1 MIKAI
6 EARRQSKA
14 NELIIKQKY
23 IQLANE
29 LIDEVIEPA
38 IMEAVENG
46 LFKTEVVLGC
56 DTETFRTV
64 IRKLEQYEY
73 YIAERNPIAKSLVID
88 WEERFMVG
96 TPKVP
101 SRYPEDPNTIKPV
114 WKEPNFDI
122 T

>member
-14 NELIIKQKY
+14 NELEIKQKY

-29 LIDEVIEPA
+29 LIDEIVEPA

-46 LFKTEVVLGC
+46 LFKTEVELGC
-56 DTETFRTV
+56 DTDTFRQV

-73 YIAERNPIAKSLVID
+73 YIVSRNPIAKSLVID
-88 WEERFMVG
+88 WEERIMVG
-96 TPKVP
+96 TPTTRVP
-101 SRYPEDPNTIKPV
+101 SHYPEDPNAIKL
-114 WKEPNFDI
+114 EC
-122 T
+122 